1 MTTTQPDLMSPYGKC
16 GKGLLAN
23 DSDPDGNP
31 ISVTLVSGEVLGS
44 INVSTDGSFT
54 YTPNDGASGA
64 ESIEYTISDGY
75 NVATATLTIT
85 IEPNNP
91 PVAVDDNYTTG
102 FNEVLTVNA
111 VEGLLANDSDPDGNP
126 ISVTLVSGEVLDL

>member
-1 MTTTQPDLMSPYGKC
+1 MTAIPMEILFPLRWFPENLWA
-16 GKGLLAN
+16 LL
-23 DSDPDGNP
+23 
-31 ISVTLVSGEVLGS
+31 IFHRMV
-44 INVSTDGSFT
+44 SFT

-102 FNEVLTVNA
+102 FNESLR
-111 VEGLLANDSDPDGNP
+111 
-126 ISVTLVSGEVLDL
+126 